1 MLEFSYL
8 AQPQDD
14 DTSQITDQ
22 LQFEECS
29 CYLTIYVSED
39 INFKS
44 RISNGENALEIVA
57 LQEQKQEKEE
67 DRNLWFQNTSPSTSY
82 EGIKGV

>member
-1 MLEFSYL
+1 MFEFSYL

-14 DTSQITDQ
+14 DTSKIADQ

-29 CYLTIYVSED
+29 CYLTISVSED
-39 INFKS
+39 THFES
-44 RISNGENALEIVA
+44 RIGNGENALEIVA
-57 LQEQKQEKEE
+57 LQEQKQEEEE
-67 DRNLWFQNTSPSTSY
+67 DRNLWFQNTSSSTSY